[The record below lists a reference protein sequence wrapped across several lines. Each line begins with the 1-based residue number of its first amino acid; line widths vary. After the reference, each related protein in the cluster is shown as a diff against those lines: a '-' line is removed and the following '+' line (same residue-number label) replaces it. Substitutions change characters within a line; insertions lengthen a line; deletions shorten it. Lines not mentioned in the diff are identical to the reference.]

1 MNFGESLKKFRTEKG
16 YTLEKVG
23 DLLGVSPQAVYRWE
37 SGKTEPNMKTVAKL
51 CKIFN
56 CTADEL
62 AGLYTQ
68 PLTRDERDLVVLFR
82 DASPETQR
90 IVMAIL
96 RGNIG

>member
-1 MNFGESLKKFRTEKG
+1 MNLGENLRKFRTEKG
-16 YTLEKVG
+16 YTLEKLG
-23 DLLGVSPQAVYRWE
+23 DMLDVSPQAVYRWE
-37 SGKTEPNMKTVAKL
+37 AGKTEPNMKTVAKL

-96 RGNIG
+96 RGKIG